1 MLYYFQELIIER
13 VYKMAKV
20 AELQAKLEQTSKII
34 NGLMQQITE
43 LHKQYADVVSQQEYN
58 ALLKQYQ
65 ALEDKYK
72 ILQSLYEKKQEK
84 KHNERNAGRKPILND
99 ELIAHIQKLKNEN
112 GLTMQAIAE
121 QLNISVGLVH
131 KALHMNKG

>member
-13 VYKMAKV
+13 VYKMAKM
-20 AELQAKLEQTSKII
+20 AELQAKLEQSNKII
-34 NGLMQQITE
+34 DGLMQQITE
-43 LHKQYADVVSQQEYN
+43 LHRQYANVVSQKEYD
-58 ALLKQYQ
+58 ALLQQYH

-84 KHNERNAGRKPILND
+84 KHNERGAGRKPILND
-99 ELIAHIQKLKNEN
+99 ELITHIKKLKNEN

-121 QLNISVGLVH
+121 KLNISVGLVH
-131 KALHMNKG
+131 KALHMRKS